1 MHFSLEAD
9 LLSTEEG
16 ASTFGPGGFMLQI
29 LTHNLCQMFSVKGQL
44 VTIWR
49 FAGYRGLCCNYSALP
64 AKL

>member
-9 LLSTEEG
+9 LISTEEG

-44 VTIWR
+44 VTI
-49 FAGYRGLCCNYSALP
+49 
-64 AKL
+64 